1 MRSRPLA
8 REKREQLERTHE
20 KCVKQLLST
29 LATRMRGHRSYDDEC
44 TTRVRDLRNHGCRA
58 VRKALKTNGMRYTI
72 GPRLLGLVLPRV
84 WKIGIVY
91 GG

>member
-8 REKREQLERTHE
+8 REKREQLER
-20 KCVKQLLST
+20 KCVKQLLRT
-29 LATRMRGHRSYDDEC
+29 PAKRTKEHRSYDDEC
-44 TTRVRDLRNHGCRA
+44 TARVRDLRNHGYRA
-58 VRKALKTNGMRYTI
+58 AREELKTNGMRYTT

-84 WKIGIVY
+84 WKIGIAY